1 MKFFKHLT
9 LIIILANISI
19 SCENKSNSNKEKV
32 IVQTQN
38 YKKMELH
45 IKGMTCEIG
54 CAKIIESKLSKTNG
68 IKFSK
73 VSFIDSIGMIVFDA
87 NILSQKDIN
96 NVVSKIGGG
105 ELYKVTEN
113 KIVEEFAILD

>member
-73 VSFIDSIGMIVFDA
+73 VSFIDSIGMIEFDA

-105 ELYKVTEN
+105 ELYKVTKN

>member
-73 VSFIDSIGMIVFDA
+73 VRFIDSIGMVEFDA